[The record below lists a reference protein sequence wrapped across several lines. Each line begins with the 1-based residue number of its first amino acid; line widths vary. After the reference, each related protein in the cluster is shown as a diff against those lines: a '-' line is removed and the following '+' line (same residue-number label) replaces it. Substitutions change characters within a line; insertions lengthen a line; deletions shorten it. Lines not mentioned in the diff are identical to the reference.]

1 MPTPDIIRAYPYVQ
15 FSDDENICAWFD
27 AFNTY
32 AQQYLD
38 WFNNT
43 PLAIY
48 TNANIKGDLLDW
60 VANGVYGVYRTPI
73 AYGNS
78 RSIGPLNTYT
88 PNELP
93 FNQGRELSHQTS
105 FTMTDDIFKRVIT
118 WNFYKGDGLQMSIP
132 WLKRRVARWMG
143 LSIPSVS
150 VSVNTLPGNVISITV
165 TNGDS
170 FSFNALQSVIN
181 NNLVNIP
188 FGYTFSLSYINPSVF
203 DTDFGGD
210 IL

>member
-1 MPTPDIIRAYPYVQ
+1 MTTADIIRAYPYVQ

-48 TNANIKGDLLDW
+48 TNDNIKGDLLDW

-73 AYGNS
+73 AYGNY

-105 FTMTDDIFKRVIT
+105 FTMTDNIFKRVIT

-132 WLKRRVARWMG
+132 WLKQRIARFCDTTRDQVSVTV
-143 LSIPSVS
+143 LSGRLVVISVS
-150 VSVNTLPGNVISITV
+150 GV
-165 TNGDS
+165 TS
-170 FSFNALQSVIN
+170 EILSYLQSIIELG
-181 NNLVNIP
+181 LVNLP
-188 FGYTFSLSYINPSVF
+188 FAYTYTVESA
-203 DTDFGGD
+203 
-210 IL
+210 

>member
-48 TNANIKGDLLDW
+48 TNENIKGDLLDW

-93 FNQGRELSHQTS
+93 FNQGKKLSDNTS
-105 FTMTDDIFKRVIT
+105 YTMTDDIFKRVIT

-132 WLKRRVARWMG
+132 WLKNRVSRFCDVPRDQVSITI
-143 LSIPSVS
+143 LSGRLVVISVS
-150 VSVNTLPGNVISITV
+150 GVSSEILSY
-165 TNGDS
+165 
-170 FSFNALQSVIN
+170 LQSIIELG
-181 NNLVNIP
+181 LVNLP
-188 FGYTFSLSYINPSVF
+188 FAYTYTVESS
-203 DTDFGGD
+203 
-210 IL
+210 